1 LTKNKIT
8 LNKVIFSFFV
18 LVVGVTIFFIYIQYR
33 NSKDI
38 LIQSYINKY
47 AFQSIQVKEKF
58 KNVFDK
64 ALFAFKAHEDIDIK
78 KLYLL
83 QFLYDNDKD
92 NNLQKISKILNSDI
106 KNGHYEIFLINRNY
120 KIVDATY
127 KPDIGYD
134 LGKLPSIRKVLDS
147 VFNGKKEID
156 ISPIFLDI
164 ASMNLKKYYLIISP
178 DRKYLLQLAYVIDI
192 YDEIKRI
199 YNFIKPTVK
208 DLGLYFVNKFMIYKI
223 NIHKR
228 YQKKLPLNV
237 LYKNSLE
244 VLNDI
249 LSCNPKYNK
258 KNLIKQNKI
267 SFNKMLEMFT
277 KNNNIIKRLDLENNV
292 LIMYSLINSVFD
304 RSDNRVIIKT
314 VFDVKNLKQDLEKLF
329 NNLIFIFIFLI
340 VIFYLLYTIIIHKT
354 SQTVI
359 KLVEHMKKNKPC
371 DECGSFVK
379 EFDELKESYNLLH
392 KKLNKEIEK
401 NKNLLELNRRFI
413 VDTIHQIRTPLNV
426 IMLNMDLLKIEIK
439 DKNVHD
445 ILEEIDAAV
454 GMLNNSYEDL
464 AYLSSNNTTI
474 KYKPAHINIS
484 DVLKERVNF
493 FSIIAKVND
502 KNLISDI
509 DEDVVYFINRIEFER
524 IVDNNISNA
533 IKYSNESEIYIE
545 LKKYND
551 KIVLKF
557 KSYGEPIKDQKKIF
571 DKNYREQVH
580 KRGLGLGLNIV
591 KNICDRYSIK
601 YRVYYE
607 NEMNVFEYVFKN

>member
-18 LVVGVTIFFIYIQYR
+18 LVAGVTIFFIYIQYK

-47 AFQSIQVKEKF
+47 AFQSLQVKEKF

-64 ALFAFKAHEDIDIK
+64 ALFAFKAHENIDIK

-83 QFLYDNDKD
+83 QFLYDNNKD
-92 NNLQKISKILNSDI
+92 NLQKISEILNSDI
-106 KNGHYEIFLINRNY
+106 KNGHYEIFLINRKY

-199 YNFIKPTVK
+199 YNFIKPTIK

-249 LSCNPKYNK
+249 IRCSSDYAKENLSR
-258 KNLIKQNKI
+258 QNEI
-267 SFNKMLEMFT
+267 TFNKMLEMFT
-277 KNNNIIKRLDLENNV
+277 KNNNITKRLDLENNV

-314 VFDVKNLKQDLEKLF
+314 VYDVKNLKQDLEKLF

-426 IMLNMDLLKIEIK
+426 IMLNMDLLKMEIK

-484 DVLKERVNF
+484 EVLKERINF

-502 KNLISDI
+502 KKIISDI

-557 KSYGEPIKDQKKIF
+557 KSYGEPIKNQKKIF

-601 YRVYYE
+601 YRVYYK

>member
-1 LTKNKIT
+1 MTKNKIT